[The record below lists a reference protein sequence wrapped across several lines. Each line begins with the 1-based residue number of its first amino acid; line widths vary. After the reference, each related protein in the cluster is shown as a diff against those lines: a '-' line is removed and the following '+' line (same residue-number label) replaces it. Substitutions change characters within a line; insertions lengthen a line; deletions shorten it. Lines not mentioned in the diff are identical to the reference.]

1 MNRMLHLGFFDTIF
15 FTSLRN
21 FINVFVCL
29 SLFLIMLKY
38 VKNEA
43 DIVD

>member
-1 MNRMLHLGFFDTIF
+1 MNRMLHLAFFDTIF

-21 FINVFVCL
+21 FIIVFVGL
-29 SLFLIMLKY
+29 SLFIMLKY